1 MHLDHIQY
9 FDHLKQEELLDK
21 IFYAYLQCT
30 KQLLFR
36 KKILNVDKYLTY
48 YKVRVGKMPGYL
60 STKYRMHLSSKK
72 KYLLVP
78 GVAAEM

>member
-1 MHLDHIQY
+1 MPIYSVQNSYCL
-9 FDHLKQEELLDK
+9 E
-21 IFYAYLQCT
+21 
-30 KQLLFR
+30 
-36 KKILNVDKYLTY
+36 KKILTVDKYFTY

>member
-9 FDHLKQEELLDK
+9 FDQLKQEELLDK
-21 IFYAYLQCT
+21 IFYANLQCT

-36 KKILNVDKYLTY
+36 KNFLTVDKYLTY

>member
-1 MHLDHIQY
+1 MYLDHIQY
-9 FDHLKQEELLDK
+9 FDQLKQEELLDK